1 MLPVIKPFVEGG
13 VKYSILCLCAYYVFF
28 RTLPQ
33 SPGKRRGLIGA
44 LPVILLGVSMQF
56 LKPLLGPWMII
67 YLITVLT
74 LHHGLFFRCKPGRT
88 VTLSITGFCLCYGI
102 FLLVGFLSSFL
113 MYWYNVILTPSEMW
127 RMDLKTE
134 NWLNVAVFLFLEG
147 LVATAVY
154 CLLQSNRIKIG
165 LVHIGNFGEKDAG
178 LYLSLMLILT
188 ATAFIYYSQ
197 KDASSVFSTATM
209 LLTFFF
215 FFSLIFWIRYEI
227 HAVSLTRQRET
238 DFSRMEDDL
247 RIAEQEITILRQD
260 NERLAA
266 VIHRDNKLI
275 PAMVTS
281 ARQCVSSAAFPINE
295 NISASSAEM
304 LLETARKLEEI
315 YAQRMAAVEQYECH
329 DHPLEK
335 TGLVALDAILSYMQ
349 RRACAQNIRFSLTA
363 DPHLPELMEQ
373 SSVDRRH
380 FGTMLA
386 DLTENALIAVQS
398 GSGSV
403 KEVSVAI
410 GRDPQEHLF
419 LAVSDSGVP
428 FAPDVLKLMGKR
440 KITTHRDTGGSGIGL
455 MTLFAL
461 LKEYRASFCLEN
473 YTDRDGGDSFHGD
486 FTKRVTVT
494 FDGTGKTVIVP
505 SSACE

>member
-1 MLPVIKPFVEGG
+1 MLAIIKPLVEGA
-13 VKYSILCLCAYYVFF
+13 VKYSILCLCAYYVFLC
-28 RTLPQ
+28 TLPHF
-33 SPGKRRGLIGA
+33 PGKRRCLIGA

-56 LKPLLGPWMII
+56 LKPLLGPWMIL
-67 YLITVLT
+67 YLITFLT
-74 LHHGLFFRCKPGRT
+74 LYHYMFFRCKPGQT

-113 MYWYNVILTPSEMW
+113 MYWYNVILTPSKMW

-147 LVATAVY
+147 LVAAAVFF
-154 CLLQSNRIKIG
+154 LMQSKRIQSG
-165 LVHIGNFGEKDAG
+165 LTHIGNFGEKDAG
-178 LYLSLMLILT
+178 IYLSLMLILT

-209 LLTFFF
+209 LMTFFF

-227 HAVSLTRQRET
+227 HTVYLNRQREA
-238 DFSRMEDDL
+238 DFAKMEDDL
-247 RIAEQEITILRQD
+247 RMAEQEIAVLRQD

-275 PAMVTS
+275 PAMVAS
-281 ARQCVSSAAFPINE
+281 ARQCVTTAALPKNE
-295 NISASSAEM
+295 NVPAPSAEM
-304 LLETARKLEEI
+304 LLETAMQLEAI
-315 YAQRMAAVEQYECH
+315 YARRMAAVEQYECH

-335 TGLVALDAILSYMQ
+335 TGLVSLDAILSYMQ
-349 RRACAQNIRFSLTA
+349 RRATAQNIRFTLTA
-363 DPHLPELMEQ
+363 APDLPERLAQ

-386 DLTENALIAVQS
+386 DLIENALIAVQS
-398 GSGSV
+398 GGLSA
-403 KEVSVAI
+403 KAVSVTV

-419 LAVSDSGVP
+419 LAVSDSGAP

-473 YTDRDGGDSFHGD
+473 YTDRSGGDSFHGN
-486 FTKRVTVT
+486 FTKRLTVT
-494 FDGTGKTVIVP
+494 FDGAGKTVIP
-505 SSACE
+505 SFSSCE